1 MTRIVKIDPG
11 ETDYFKIKPVV
22 EVLLKGGVAA
32 GPTETFYG
40 LMAAADQ
47 PEAIRRIYKLK
58 GRPLTKP
65 LLLLLDQPLRV
76 HAYGRDISPEATL
89 LAEKFWPGPLT
100 LLLIA
105 QPGLNPLL
113 TGTRGVVGVRVE
125 GFELIR
131 TLVKALDRA
140 VTGTSANSSGNPPA
154 RTAEQVAEYFGEGL
168 DLIID
173 AGSCPGGKASNVVDA
188 SLSPPRLLRDGPI
201 PLKALKA
208 VVPDL
213 RS

>member
-11 ETDYFKIKPVV
+11 ETDHFKIRPVV

-47 PEAIRRIYKLK
+47 PEALKRIFTLK
-58 GRPLTKP
+58 NRPLTKP

-76 HAYGRDISPEATL
+76 HAYGRDISPEAEL

-105 QPGLNPLL
+105 QPGLSPLL
-113 TGTRGVVGVRVE
+113 TGSRGVVGVRVE
-125 GFELIR
+125 GLGLVR

-140 VTGTSANSSGNPPA
+140 VTGTSANRSGDPPA
-154 RTAEQVAEYFGEGL
+154 CTAEQVKNYFGDGV

-173 AGSCPGGKASNVVDA
+173 SGSCPGGKASNVIDT
-188 SLSPPRLLRDGPI
+188 SLSPARLLRDGPL
-201 PLKALKA
+201 PLEALKA

>member
-1 MTRIVKIDPG
+1 MTRILKINPG

-22 EVLLKGGVAA
+22 EVLLKGGVVA

-47 PEAIRRIYKLK
+47 PEAMKRIYKLK
-58 GRPLTKP
+58 GRPLAKP

-76 HAYGRDISPEATL
+76 NAYGRDIAPEAML

-105 QPGLNPLL
+105 HPGLSPFL
-113 TGTRGVVGVRVE
+113 TGTRGIVGVRVE
-125 GFELIR
+125 GLRLIR

-140 VTGTSANSSGNPPA
+140 VTGTSANPSGDPPA
-154 RTAEQVAEYFGEGL
+154 CTAEQVEDYFGEGV

-173 AGSCPGGKASNVVDA
+173 AGSCPGGKASNVIDI
-188 SLSPPRLLRDGPI
+188 SLSPPCLLRDGPI
-201 PLKALKA
+201 PLEALEA